1 MATFAERDDS
11 AYTVLHKSLLAQKGG
26 AMQRRFLIALKN
38 PEAFLDFMDKQAQST
53 SGEAVERFTG
63 ALTEQS
69 FKELPAASERA
80 IYEIWCNVPPRVAC
94 RTSFWANVT
103 LQHLRSGVLEQAWWL
118 AANGGKNEAGD
129 ERIDRALG
137 LLSEGDDRGRK
148 QADLCVRTALRR
160 MGGLPARGNRSVY
173 VDCSFARAWWRER
186 LIKRLLEREGVESRK
201 ELLAVVRCSQAYWEN
216 LVTMIVSRGSV
227 FGSVDVQ
234 DAFINSM
241 AKHFQAAP
249 ETPLKTAKTLTVALR
264 RLSNISAARELG
276 LLEFEEIGALVDDL
290 LHHVARSEAAG
301 GGNSTL

>member
-11 AYTVLHKSLLAQKGG
+11 AYTVLHRSLLAEKGG
-26 AMQRRFLIALKN
+26 VMQRRFLIALKD
-38 PEAFLDFMDKQAQST
+38 PETFLDFMDEQAQPT
-53 SGEAVERFTG
+53 SGESVERFTG

-69 FKELPAASERA
+69 FKELPAASEQA
-80 IYEIWCNVPPRVAC
+80 IYKIWSNVPPRVAC

-103 LQHLRSGVLEQAWWL
+103 LQHLRLGVLEQAWWL

-129 ERIDRALG
+129 ERIDRTLE
-137 LLSEGDDRGRK
+137 LLSEEDDSGSK
-148 QADLCVRTALRR
+148 QADQCVRTALRR
-160 MGGLPARGNRSVY
+160 MGGLPAARGNRSVY
-173 VDCSFARAWWRER
+173 VDCSFGRAWWRER

-201 ELLAVVRCSQAYWEN
+201 ALLDVVRCSQAYWEN

-241 AKHFQAAP
+241 AKHFQATP
-249 ETPLKTAKTLTVALR
+249 ETPLKTAKMLTVALR

-276 LLEFEEIGALVDDL
+276 LLEFEEIGTLVDDL
-290 LHHVARSEAAG
+290 LHHVARSEGAAA
-301 GGNSTL
+301 